1 MKAVVQ
7 GTRLRQ
13 GDLAY
18 TLIELLCSIGIVL
31 LLAAMLLPAL
41 RNGYSKAQRIYCVN
55 NLRQTGLAF
64 HSFAHAH
71 QDRFPM
77 QISTNDGGSLEF
89 LQAANTITG
98 AFYFSYRHFLPLA
111 NDLAVPRILDCPTD
125 TRRPATNFAALQNEN
140 LSYFAAGNPE
150 YGKPYSVLAG
160 NRNVSP
166 VYGSVATVSE
176 YRPLR
181 WTEEMHRFRGNV
193 LFSDGHVDQLND
205 SFSLTNRGVAAAPI
219 SLQLPTTRPL
229 DPAPGGGAG
238 DNGGSRYEYA
248 GGGGAAAARVPGVP
262 AAFTNRLGSNQAA
275 VTWTV
280 SGRSLKG
287 RWLSGPGG
295 NLPDG
300 SGVIPP
306 PDPSPGQ
313 PLARASATGPKTEEP
328 ETDSL
333 SLKAV
338 YHQVIDKGQ
347 AMTRRAAVILYGIP
361 WYLLL
366 LLIAGL
372 FELRRRIR
380 ARQRNHASE

>member
-1 MKAVVQ
+1 
-7 GTRLRQ
+7 
-13 GDLAY
+13 
-18 TLIELLCSIGIVL
+18 
-31 LLAAMLLPAL
+31 
-41 RNGYSKAQRIYCVN
+41 
-55 NLRQTGLAF
+55 
-64 HSFAHAH
+64 
-71 QDRFPM
+71 M

-150 YGKPYSVLAG
+150 YGRPYSVLAG

-166 VYGSVATVSE
+166 AYGSVATVSE

-205 SFSLTNRGVAAAPI
+205 SFSLTNRGVAAAPT
-219 SLQLPTTRPL
+219 SLQLPTTRSL
-229 DPAPGGGAG
+229 DPEPGGGGG

-248 GGGGAAAARVPGVP
+248 GGSGAAAARVHGVP

-280 SGRSLKG
+280 NGRSLKG
-287 RWLSGPGG
+287 RWLGAPGG
-295 NLPDG
+295 NLADG
-300 SGVIPP
+300 SGTIPP

-313 PLARASATGPKTEEP
+313 PLARAATTGPKPEEP
-328 ETDSL
+328 EADSL

-338 YHQVIDKGQ
+338 YQEVIDKGQ